1 MSKEKKNKNRRIE
14 VAFFFDKH
22 LPNFLHDFIGEKAL
36 YTLYAERT
44 VHTFGANCIQR
55 TYTFPT
61 PNHRPTT
68 KFCFSK
74 VPPLQAVL
82 RDVTYESGQ
91 SRRPASRRR
100 YYFLGL
106 G

>member
-1 MSKEKKNKNRRIE
+1 MKKSSNLDGGCPFLRQTFTKFSARLRSKKKYIILQRGY
-14 VAFFFDKH
+14 F
-22 LPNFLHDFIGEKAL
+22 
-36 YTLYAERT
+36 Y
-44 VHTFGANCIQR
+44 TFGANCIQR
-55 TYTFPT
+55 TYTFPA